1 MIPRT
6 EFLCRSLQILLVT
19 LLSACQGGTL
29 PESSEGPVPTSLD
42 GIERLHEVND
52 RLLTGSSPDQ
62 AGYRELQGMGVEIV
76 LSVDGPMPP
85 VELIRELGMRSVHL
99 PIGYD
104 GVPTEVI
111 RSLVRLADEA
121 PESTIYVHC
130 HQGRHRGPAVAAML
144 LRLREQ
150 GSVEEGLAVL
160 SACGTAPDYTGL
172 WRSVEAF
179 EVPEGLC
186 RDASLP
192 ESVEPAS
199 LVRQMIVIQNLRD
212 RLDSSGTTR
221 VTEDVTLL
229 LLRDAFVELNRLHQP
244 PSSKTAGAW
253 QEQLVTTVD
262 LLESLRDGASFGAR
276 ERALIDTRCDACH
289 AASWE

>member
-1 MIPRT
+1 MIPRS
-6 EFLCRSLQILLVT
+6 EPLCRCLQVLLLT
-19 LLSACQGGTL
+19 ILSACGTRT
-29 PESSEGPVPTSLD
+29 PQESSEDPVSTSID
-42 GIERLHEVND
+42 GIERVHVVTD
-52 RLLTGSSPDQ
+52 RLLTGSSPDE
-62 AGYRELQGMGVEIV
+62 AGYRELQDMGVEIV

-104 GVPTEVI
+104 GVPPEVI
-111 RSLVRLADEA
+111 RSLARLANEA
-121 PESTIYVHC
+121 PESTVYVHC
-130 HQGRHRGPAVAAML
+130 HQGRHRGPTVAAML

-150 GSVEEGLAVL
+150 GSVEEGVAVL
-160 SACGTAPDYTGL
+160 SDCGTDPGYPGL
-172 WRSVEAF
+172 WKSVEAF

-199 LVRQMIVIQNLRD
+199 LVRQMIEIQNLRD
-212 RLDSSGTTR
+212 RLDSTGTTR
-221 VTEDVTLL
+221 VEDDVTLL
-229 LLRDAFVELNRLHQP
+229 LLRDAFVELKRLHQP
-244 PSSKTAGAW
+244 PSSKIAGAW
-253 QEQLVTTVD
+253 ERELVGTID
-262 LLESLRDGASFGAR
+262 LLESLRGGASFGAR

>member
-1 MIPRT
+1 MRR
-6 EFLCRSLQILLVT
+6 CLQILLVT
-19 LLSACQGGTL
+19 LLSACQSRTL
-29 PESSEGPVPTSLD
+29 PESSKGPVSTSID
-42 GIERLHEVND
+42 GIERVHEVTD
-52 RLLTGSSPDQ
+52 RLLTGSSPDET
-62 AGYRELQGMGVEIV
+62 GYRELQDMGVEIV

-104 GVPTEVI
+104 GVPAEVI
-111 RSLVRLADEA
+111 RSLVRLANEA
-121 PESTIYVHC
+121 PGSRVYVHC
-130 HQGRHRGPAVAAML
+130 HRGRHRGPTVAAML

-150 GSVEEGLAVL
+150 GSVEEGIAVL
-160 SACGTAPDYTGL
+160 ADCGTSPGYPGL
-172 WRSVEAF
+172 WSSVETF

-199 LVRQMIVIQNLRD
+199 LVRQMIEIQNLRD

-221 VTEDVTLL
+221 VEDDVTLL
-229 LLRDAFVELNRLHQP
+229 LLRDAFVELKRLHQP
-244 PSSKTAGAW
+244 PPSKIAGAW
-253 QEQLVTTVD
+253 DRELVGTID
-262 LLESLRDGASFGAR
+262 LIESLRGGVSLGAR